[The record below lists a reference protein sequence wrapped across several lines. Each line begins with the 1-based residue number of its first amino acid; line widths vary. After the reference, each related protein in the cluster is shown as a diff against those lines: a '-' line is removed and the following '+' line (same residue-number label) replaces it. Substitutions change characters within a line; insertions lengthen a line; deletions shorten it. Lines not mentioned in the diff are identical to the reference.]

1 MVATSLVT
9 NLILTSPQAQGRS
22 RWDKCEK
29 GEKKMSKLGR
39 IVLVSMVVL
48 LVLTTLVLLFHKAVA
63 DGRAQ
68 KEAVQQVAELQKQ
81 LDACKATA
89 AKPTSVIVVPVR
101 PTLAPTKPAP
111 AKKVTVPPPTAPVVA
126 VPESLAPNT
135 LVSGDFSQFKTEA
148 ARLATLYGV
157 VADKHRLFFSQ
168 ESNNGHYLVRSGVVP
183 ATLAYDDLVS
193 DWADVVAQR
202 DKVISVSRQV
212 ISGPFA
218 SNGEKDK
225 VIDFVGK
232 MSNWPAKTRF
242 VSCANSA
249 TGAIDPGDFKR
260 IQDSAKEA
268 ELESKALAK

>member
-1 MVATSLVT
+1 
-9 NLILTSPQAQGRS
+9 
-22 RWDKCEK
+22 
-29 GEKKMSKLGR
+29 
-39 IVLVSMVVL
+39 MVVL

-68 KEAVQQVAELQKQ
+68 KEAVQQVAELRAKVVVLQAG
-81 LDACKATA
+81 LDDCKETA
-89 AKPTSVIVVPVR
+89 AKP
-101 PTLAPTKPAP
+101 APAKLAP
-111 AKKVTVPPPTAPVVA
+111 AKKVTVPPPATPAVSV
-126 VPESLAPNT
+126 VPEPLAPN
-135 LVSGDFSQFKTEA
+135 LVSGDFGQFKAEA
-148 ARLATLYGV
+148 AKLATLYGV

-168 ESNNGHYLVRSGVVP
+168 EKNEGHFLVRSGVVP
-183 ATLAYDDLVS
+183 ARLAYDDLAS
-193 DWADVVAQR
+193 DWADVVVQR
-202 DKVISVSRQV
+202 DKVISVSRQA

-232 MSNWPAKTRF
+232 MSSWPAKTRF

-249 TGAIDPGDFKR
+249 TGAIDPGDFKG